1 MKVEGIT
8 PAMAHK
14 IELAKLTQQQTIKQQ
29 QLKVITDRQ
38 EEIKQMRPQD
48 LVQDLDK
55 GANIDEMV

>member
-1 MKVEGIT
+1 MKVGGVN
-8 PAMAHK
+8 PAIAHN

-38 EEIKQMRPQD
+38 KELEKMRP
-48 LVQDLDK
+48 QDLDK

>member
-1 MKVEGIT
+1 MKVGGID
-8 PAMAHK
+8 PAIAHN

-38 EEIKQMRPQD
+38 QELARLRP
-48 LVQDLDK
+48 QDLDK

>member
-1 MKVEGIT
+1 MKVGGID
-8 PAMAHK
+8 PAIAHN

-38 EEIKQMRPQD
+38 EEIARMRP
-48 LVQDLDK
+48 QDLDK

>member
-1 MKVEGIT
+1 MKVDRID
-8 PAMAHK
+8 PAIAHN

-48 LVQDLDK
+48 PNK